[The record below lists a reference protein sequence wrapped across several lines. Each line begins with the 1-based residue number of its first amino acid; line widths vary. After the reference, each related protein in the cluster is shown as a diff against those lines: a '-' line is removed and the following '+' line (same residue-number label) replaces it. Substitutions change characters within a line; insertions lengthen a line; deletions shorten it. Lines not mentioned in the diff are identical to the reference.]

1 MKSDLNYKSIAVLSA
16 DMGRGG
22 TQRVLATL
30 SNYLSSEAKVDLLL
44 LKKEGQYLR
53 EIDKKVQLKD
63 LNSSR
68 SIFSLLKL
76 MRYLKNRKPDLF
88 IASME
93 HLHFISAL
101 AIILCRS
108 NARAIYRLPSN
119 PSYIYKERRH
129 PTLYKK
135 IQYKVLKI
143 SLKIIYNLNLVQA
156 IIVPSE
162 KVKED
167 FLLHFFLKDIN
178 KLKVIPNPIDTQVL
192 DKVKINEEVFFK
204 NDFPLILSMQRFE
217 QEKDNFTLI
226 KSIKETLKT
235 KNVNFL
241 LLGEGSQESDLKRL
255 IAELDIEDN
264 VLLPGFYADPFP
276 VLKRADVFV
285 LSSFA
290 EGMPNSLLQ
299 AQYFDKPIIA
309 TDCNFGPSEIL
320 EQGKWGSL
328 VEIGDYKAM
337 SKEIINALD
346 GKFRNMPREIFSN
359 KYSAGNIVK
368 QYLTLDE

>member
-1 MKSDLNYKSIAVLSA
+1 
-16 DMGRGG
+16 
-22 TQRVLATL
+22 
-30 SNYLSSEAKVDLLL
+30 
-44 LKKEGQYLR
+44 
-53 EIDKKVQLKD
+53 
-63 LNSSR
+63 
-68 SIFSLLKL
+68 
-76 MRYLKNRKPDLF
+76 
-88 IASME
+88 ME

-101 AIILCRS
+101 AIFLCRS
-108 NARAIYRLPSN
+108 KVRAIYRLPSN
-119 PSYIYKERRH
+119 PSYIYKERKH
-129 PTLYKK
+129 PTLYKT
-135 IQYKVLKI
+135 IQYKILKI
-143 SLKIIYNLNLVQA
+143 SLKIIYNLNFVHA

-167 FLLHFFLKDIN
+167 FLIHFSLKDTN

-192 DKVKINEEVFFK
+192 DKVETNVDVFFK
-204 NDFPLILSMQRFE
+204 NDFPLVLSMQRFE

-235 KNVNFL
+235 RNVNFL

-255 IAELDIEDN
+255 VADLDLEDN

-276 VLKRADVFV
+276 ILKRADVFV

-309 TDCNFGPSEIL
+309 TNCNFGPSEIL

-328 VEIGDYKAM
+328 VEIGDYLTM
-337 SKEIINALD
+337 SQEIIKALD
-346 GKFRNMPREIFSN
+346 GKFRNMPREIFTK
-359 KYSAGNIVK
+359 KYSAKNIVK
-368 QYLTLDE
+368 QYLKLDE